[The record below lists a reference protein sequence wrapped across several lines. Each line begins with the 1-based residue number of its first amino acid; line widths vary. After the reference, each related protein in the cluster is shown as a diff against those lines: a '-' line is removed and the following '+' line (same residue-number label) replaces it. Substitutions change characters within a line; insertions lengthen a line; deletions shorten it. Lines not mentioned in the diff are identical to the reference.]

1 MLSSPFPSFPPGKTG
16 RVRVL
21 ACGGL
26 ANDAGQGHF
35 SGRMTVQRISGRIVD
50 VLNRTEYPGTLEV
63 AGGVIRRI
71 VRETRVRGPH
81 LLMPGLVDAH
91 IHIESSMLPPVEFAR
106 HAVVHGTV
114 ATVSD
119 PHEIANVLG
128 AAGVRYMIA
137 DGRRSPFKFNFGA
150 PSCVPATTFE
160 TAGAALDARAVAKLL
175 ALPDVKFLA
184 EVMNFPGVLHG
195 HPSLRAM
202 IAAAKRA
209 GKPVDGHAPG
219 LRGERA
225 ARYAAAGIT
234 TDHECF
240 TLAEAKD
247 KLAAGMKIL
256 IREGSAARNFA
267 ALAPLL
273 RTDAA
278 NCMFCCDDLHPDLL
292 MVRHLDEHVRRALAL
307 GANRFDVLACASV
320 NPVRHYGLDV
330 GLLREGDPADFI
342 EVESWRNFRVR
353 RTWIAGR
360 LVARQGRSLLPR
372 QRARVVNQFRARPRR
387 AEDFAVREGSGKLN
401 VIGALNG
408 QLITRA
414 LRLRAK
420 VVDGHAVADPGRD
433 LLKIAVVNRYAPRA
447 PAAVGFVRGFG
458 LRAGALASSVAH
470 DSHNI
475 VAVGADDASLA
486 AAVNLVIAHR
496 GGISAVGP
504 RRRAVLPLP
513 IAGLMSDAAGRAVAR
528 RYTALDALA
537 KQLGSRLDAPFMTL
551 SFMALLVIP
560 DLKLSDRGLFSGTK
574 WTFQPLADNRVR

>member
-1 MLSSPFPSFPPGKTG
+1 MS
-16 RVRVL
+16 
-21 ACGGL
+21 
-26 ANDAGQGHF
+26 
-35 SGRMTVQRISGRIVD
+35 VQRISGRIVD
-50 VLNRTEYPGTLEV
+50 VLNRAEFPGTVEV

-71 VRETRVRGPH
+71 TRDARAHGRH

-91 IHIESSMLPPVEFAR
+91 IHIESSMLPPAEFAR

-128 AAGVRYMIA
+128 AAGVDYMIA
-137 DGRRSPFKFNFGA
+137 DGRRTPFKFYFGA

-160 TAGAALDARAVAKLL
+160 TAGATLDARAVARLL
-175 ALPDVKFLA
+175 ARPEVRFLA
-184 EVMNFPGVLHG
+184 EVMNFPGVLRG
-195 HPSLRAM
+195 DPALRAM
-202 IAAAKRA
+202 IAAAKKL

-219 LRGERA
+219 LRGATA

-240 TLAEAKD
+240 TLGEARD
-247 KLAAGMKIL
+247 KLAAGMRIL

-273 RTDAA
+273 KTDAA
-278 NCMFCCDDLHPDLL
+278 RCMFCCDDLHPDLL

-307 GANRFDVLACASV
+307 GADRFEVLACASV
-320 NPVRHYGLDV
+320 NPVQHYGLAV

-342 EVESWRNFRVR
+342 EVDSWKNFRVR
-353 RTWIAGR
+353 RTWLSGQ
-360 LVARQGRSLLPR
+360 LVAAGGRSRLPR
-372 QRARVVNQFRARPRR
+372 QPSRIVNKFRAQPRQ
-387 AEDFAVREGSGKLN
+387 AGDFAVPAGKGKLN
-401 VIGALNG
+401 VIEALNG
-408 QLITRA
+408 QLITRH

-420 VVDGHAVADPGRD
+420 IVAGQVMADPARD
-433 LLKIAVVNRYAPRA
+433 VLTLVVVNRYRRSA

-475 VAVGADDASLA
+475 VAVGVDDASLT
-486 AAVNLVIAHR
+486 AAVNLVIARR
-496 GGISAVGP
+496 GGISVVG
-504 RRRAVLPLP
+504 RGRRAVLTLP
-513 IAGLMSDAAGRAVAR
+513 IAGLMSDADGRTVAR
-528 RYTALDALA
+528 RYTALDARA

-560 DLKLSDRGLFSGTK
+560 DLKLSDRGLFSGTQWAFK
-574 WTFQPLADNRVR
+574 PRFG

>member
-1 MLSSPFPSFPPGKTG
+1 M
-16 RVRVL
+16 R
-21 ACGGL
+21 
-26 ANDAGQGHF
+26 
-35 SGRMTVQRISGRIVD
+35 VQRISGRIVD
-50 VLNRTEYPGTLEV
+50 VHHRTEYPGTIEV
-63 AGGVIRRI
+63 AGGIIRRI
-71 VRETRVRGPH
+71 TRDARVKNRR
-81 LLMPGLVDAH
+81 LLLPGLVDAH
-91 IHIESSMLPPVEFAR
+91 IHIESSMLPPAEFAR

-137 DGRRSPFKFNFGA
+137 DGRRTPFKFHFGA

-175 ALPDVKFLA
+175 ARPEVKFLA

-195 HPSLRAM
+195 DPSLRAM
-202 IAAAKRA
+202 IAAAKKL

-219 LRGERA
+219 LRGATA

-240 TLAEAKD
+240 TLGEAKD

-273 RTDAA
+273 KTDAA
-278 NCMFCCDDLHPDLL
+278 RCMFCCDDLHPDLL

-307 GANRFDVLACASV
+307 GADRYEVMACASV
-320 NPVRHYGLDV
+320 NPVRHYGLAV

-342 EVESWRNFRVR
+342 EVDSWKNFRVR
-353 RTWIAGR
+353 RTWLAGR
-360 LVARQGRSLLPR
+360 LVANGGRTLLPR
-372 QRARVVNQFRARPRR
+372 QPSRVVNKFRARPRR
-387 AEDFAVREGSGKLN
+387 AADFAVPAGKGKLN
-401 VIGALNG
+401 VIAALNG
-408 QLITRA
+408 QLITRH

-420 VVDGHAVADPGRD
+420 VVAGQVVADPARD
-433 LLKIAVVNRYAPRA
+433 VLKIAVVNRYARSA
-447 PAAVGFVRGFG
+447 PVAVGFVRGFG

-475 VAVGADDASLA
+475 VAVGVDDAALA

-496 GGISAVGP
+496 GGISVVG
-504 RRRAVLPLP
+504 RGRHAVLPLP
-513 IAGLMSDAAGRAVAR
+513 IAGLMSDADGRAVAR
-528 RYTALDALA
+528 RYTALDARA
-537 KQLGSRLDAPFMTL
+537 KRLGSRLDAPFMTL

-560 DLKLSDRGLFSGTK
+560 DLKLSDRGLFSGTQ
-574 WTFQPLADNRVR
+574 WAFVPRFR